1 LIAKPKVFLEFGL
14 PRLDRS
20 LDIVVFVNGVH
31 GHKNGLLGTDSGES
45 KWPIRLASNA
55 KCSGKTAKEYGHMR
69 HTHGVQT
76 NRLLIARTIDHSL
89 QDELASDCTAKA
101 S

>member
-1 LIAKPKVFLEFGL
+1 MVENYGDLKLY
-14 PRLDRS
+14 
-20 LDIVVFVNGVH
+20 FVGSGEVVH
-31 GHKNGLLGTDSGES
+31 GHKNGLLGTDSGVS